1 MLYDRRIDNKK
12 HSRFFYMFAMS
23 VFISI
28 AFITFICSFIS
39 GFTDQRIAV
48 IFLNLWFALFTM
60 DLITVRFRRESE
72 KAPWHE
78 WSAFKRSDDK
88 PQENHNHELM
98 G

>member
-1 MLYDRRIDNKK
+1 MYERRTSGKK

-23 VFISI
+23 IFISI
-28 AFITFICSFIS
+28 ASITLICSFVF

-48 IFLNLWFALFTM
+48 IFLNLWFTLFTM
-60 DLITVRFRRESE
+60 DLVTMRFRRDSE

-78 WSAFKRSDDK
+78 WSAFKRLDDK
-88 PQENHNHELM
+88 TQKNHEIM